1 MALEQAESA
10 AAKPPLAVDLD
21 GTLIHGDIF
30 IEAILRFLRTQPLRA
45 FVLLGWLIR
54 GRAYA
59 KARLAE
65 AAPCDPAQ
73 LPYNDALIE
82 WLRSEHAAGRTL
94 ALATASDRH
103 EAQRIAD
110 YVGLFEAVHASDGET
125 NLKSSR
131 KGERLAQTYPHGFA
145 YAANEHADLR
155 VWRLAQA
162 AVLVNASAG
171 LSTRAA
177 QECAVE
183 KSIPSPFNRTQA
195 FVRALRPE
203 QWAKNLLVFL
213 PIIAGQGWLNAP
225 AWTNAAFAFV
235 ALCCA
240 ASSVYLIND
249 AADIDA
255 DRRHHRKRNRPFASG
270 ALSPY
275 LGLPASLG
283 LLLAGLTL
291 GALAGALGYVALYF
305 TISTLYTFWLKTKR
319 LADVFALSGLY
330 VIRVIFGGAASGYFA
345 STWLLAFC
353 GFFFFSLV
361 LCKRVTE
368 IETAAAG
375 AGADL
380 SRRGYQI
387 SDSAILKMMGVT
399 AGFISC
405 LILALYIQDDVA
417 VAGHYSWPDALWTL
431 PAAAT
436 YWLCRVWLLTD
447 RGEMHDDPL
456 MFALRD
462 QTSWLVA
469 LATMAGFAAASFL
482 RF

>member
-1 MALEQAESA
+1 MALEDVASA

-30 IEAILRFLRTQPLRA
+30 IEAILRFLRMQPLRA
-45 FVLLGWLIR
+45 LDLLGWLMK

-65 AAPCDPAQ
+65 AAPCDPAH
-73 LPYNDALIE
+73 LPYNSALIE
-82 WLRSEHAAGRTL
+82 WLRAERAAGRTL

-110 YVGLFEAVHASDGET
+110 YVGLFDAVFASDGET

-131 KGERLAQTYPHGFA
+131 KGERLAHAYPQGFV
-145 YAANEHADLR
+145 YAGNERADLR
-155 VWRLAQA
+155 VWRRAQA
-162 AVLVNASAG
+162 AVLVNTSAG
-171 LSTRAA
+171 LGQRAA
-177 QECAVE
+177 QACAIE
-183 KSIPSPFNRTQA
+183 KSIPSPHDHTRA

-213 PIIAGQGWLNAP
+213 PIIAGQGWLNAQ
-225 AWTNAAFAFV
+225 AWIGAMLAFA

-275 LGLPASLG
+275 LGLPASLA
-283 LLLAGLTL
+283 LLLTGLAL
-291 GALAGALGYVALYF
+291 GLFTGALGYVALYF
-305 TISTLYTFWLKTKR
+305 AISTLYTFWLKTKR
-319 LADVFALSGLY
+319 LADVFALSSLY

-417 VAGHYSWPDALWTL
+417 TAAHYRWPDALWTL
-431 PAAAT
+431 PAVVT

-462 QTSWLVA
+462 RTSWLVA
-469 LATMAGFAAASFL
+469 IAALAGFAAASF
-482 RF
+482 FSF